1 LQGAIGCSVVVENK
15 GGGGSNIGMGYV
27 ARADGDGY
35 TGDQRL
41 AVNPGLYETLPYDP
55 FKDFAPPCY
64 FNGTEEG
71 PSGEDI
77 VGIRVFLPDFNEVG
91 GLGHDFEFRMVL
103 PASVMCGQQCT
114 PTKRAQHS
122 KVAGNNERAGC

>member
-1 LQGAIGCSVVVENK
+1 LVPRSPPIPTAPSRSWCPIRRAASDIIARILAASLQGAIGGSVVVENK

-77 VGIRVFLPDFNEVG
+77 VGIRVF
-91 GLGHDFEFRMVL
+91 
-103 PASVMCGQQCT
+103 PAGFQ
-114 PTKRAQHS
+114 
-122 KVAGNNERAGC
+122 